1 MLNRRNFLK
10 ISGLATAY
18 SLLPLWLSACARAAP
33 STIAQPTWE
42 IEPVANGDHS
52 SRAAIRHL
60 LNRLSYG
67 PLPGEIEQVQAL
79 GWDAYLEQQL
89 NPSQLDDS
97 ALEQQ
102 LAQFETLNH
111 TSSHLIE
118 HYPKGANGSRL
129 IIRELQAAS
138 LLRAASSKRQLF
150 ELMVD
155 FWSNHFNIYIGKN
168 QVKWLKTAD
177 DREVIRQHALG
188 KFRDLLLASAKSPA
202 MLVYLD
208 NAENVRPGVKVGK
221 KKLGLNENYARE
233 VLELHTVGADAG
245 YSQADVQA
253 VARVLTGWTITRPN
267 SDQPGLFQFLAK
279 FHDLEA
285 KRIDFLQLDLAADG
299 GIEEGELLLKLLAEH
314 PKTAQRLAYKLC
326 LRFVSDDPP
335 ADLVERVAQTYLQ
348 HDTDIRA
355 MLNVLFNSDEFLAA
369 AQQKIKQPMHL
380 LISVIR
386 ATNSS
391 ITNQAFK
398 GQNSLLEQ
406 LTSLGQMFFNWPP
419 PDGYPQISSAWV
431 NTGAMLSRWNLAFA
445 LAEGR
450 IDGLKT
456 DIPKFTKQQ
465 NQASQLV
472 DTLANYLNL
481 SLAAESRASLID
493 YLNASQAPNPT
504 VDQAKIAGLLGL
516 LLASPEFQLC

>member
-18 SLLPLWLSACARAAP
+18 GLLPLWLSACDRQAP
-33 STIAQPTWE
+33 NAITQPTWE

-60 LNRLSYG
+60 LNRLSYS

-102 LAQFETLNH
+102 LAQFATLNR
-111 TSSHLIE
+111 SSAHLIE
-118 HYPKGANGSRL
+118 HYPKGASGPRL
-129 IIRELQAAS
+129 IMRELQTAS

-208 NAENVRPGVKVGK
+208 NAENVRPGVKIGK
-221 KKLGLNENYARE
+221 KILGLNENYARE

-279 FHDLEA
+279 LHDLEA

-314 PKTAQRLAYKLC
+314 PKTAHRLAYKLC
-326 LRFVSDDPP
+326 LRFVSDDPA
-335 ADLVERVAQTYLQ
+335 ADLVERVAQAYLQ

-369 AQQKIKQPMHL
+369 AQQKIKQPLHL
-380 LISVIR
+380 LISAIR

-398 GQNSLLEQ
+398 GQNNLLDQ
-406 LTSLGQMFFNWPP
+406 LASLGQMFFNWPP

-431 NTGAMLSRWNLAFA
+431 NTGAMLNRWNLAFA

-450 IDGLKT
+450 INGLKT
-456 DIPKFTKQQ
+456 DILKFAKQQ
-465 NQASQLV
+465 SQASELV
-472 DTLANYLNL
+472 DVLTNYLNL

-493 YLNASQAPNPT
+493 YVNDRKAPNPT
-504 VDQAKIAGLLGL
+504 IDQAKIAGLLGL

>member
-1 MLNRRNFLK
+1 M
-10 ISGLATAY
+10 
-18 SLLPLWLSACARAAP
+18 
-33 STIAQPTWE
+33 
-42 IEPVANGDHS
+42 
-52 SRAAIRHL
+52 
-60 LNRLSYG
+60 
-67 PLPGEIEQVQAL
+67 
-79 GWDAYLEQQL
+79 
-89 NPSQLDDS
+89 
-97 ALEQQ
+97 
-102 LAQFETLNH
+102 
-111 TSSHLIE
+111 
-118 HYPKGANGSRL
+118 
-129 IIRELQAAS
+129 
-138 LLRAASSKRQLF
+138 
-150 ELMVD
+150 
-155 FWSNHFNIYIGKN
+155 
-168 QVKWLKTAD
+168 
-177 DREVIRQHALG
+177 IRQHALG

-221 KKLGLNENYARE
+221 KILGLNENYARE
-233 VLELHTVGADAG
+233 LLELHTVGADAG

-253 VARVLTGWTITRPN
+253 VARVLTSWTITRPN

-279 FHDLEA
+279 FHDLAA

-299 GIEEGELLLKLLAEH
+299 GIEEGELLLTLLAKH

-335 ADLVERVAQTYLQ
+335 VDLVERVAQAYLQ

-355 MLNVLFNSDEFLAA
+355 MLNVLVNSAEFLAA

-380 LISVIR
+380 LISAIR

-391 ITNQAFK
+391 ITKQAFK
-398 GQNSLLEQ
+398 GQNNVLEQ

-419 PDGYPQISSAWV
+419 PDGYPQISSAWI
-431 NTGAMLSRWNLAFA
+431 NTGTMLNRWNLAFA

-450 IDGLKT
+450 INGLKT
-456 DIPKFTKQQ
+456 DISNATKNQ
-465 NQASQLV
+465 NQADQLV
-472 DTLANYLNL
+472 DSLANYLNL

-493 YLNASQAPNPT
+493 YLNTSNASNPT

>member
-1 MLNRRNFLK
+1 M
-10 ISGLATAY
+10 
-18 SLLPLWLSACARAAP
+18 
-33 STIAQPTWE
+33 
-42 IEPVANGDHS
+42 
-52 SRAAIRHL
+52 
-60 LNRLSYG
+60 
-67 PLPGEIEQVQAL
+67 
-79 GWDAYLEQQL
+79 
-89 NPSQLDDS
+89 
-97 ALEQQ
+97 
-102 LAQFETLNH
+102 
-111 TSSHLIE
+111 
-118 HYPKGANGSRL
+118 
-129 IIRELQAAS
+129 
-138 LLRAASSKRQLF
+138 
-150 ELMVD
+150 
-155 FWSNHFNIYIGKN
+155 
-168 QVKWLKTAD
+168 
-177 DREVIRQHALG
+177 
-188 KFRDLLLASAKSPA
+188 
-202 MLVYLD
+202 
-208 NAENVRPGVKVGK
+208 
-221 KKLGLNENYARE
+221 
-233 VLELHTVGADAG
+233 
-245 YSQADVQA
+245 
-253 VARVLTGWTITRPN
+253 
-267 SDQPGLFQFLAK
+267 FQFLPK
-279 FHDLEA
+279 FHDPEA

-335 ADLVERVAQTYLQ
+335 ANLVERVAQTYLQ

-380 LISVIR
+380 LISAIR

-391 ITNQAFK
+391 ITNQAF
-398 GQNSLLEQ
+398 NSLLEQ
-406 LTSLGQMFFNWPP
+406 LTSLGQIFFNWPP

-465 NQASQLV
+465 NQANQLV

-493 YLNASQAPNPT
+493 YLNDNQASNPT